1 MIQYKRKCLVRKDGF
16 VVVADIYLIR
26 LECESDSDWFTREIR
41 SKLDG
46 GSSGLFWKKWWID
59 DQPSYQKF
67 PNLFWLALNENE
79 SIAQKVSW
87 TESRKLVLKLVIGSE
102 LECEARSC

>member
-1 MIQYKRKCLVRKDGF
+1 
-16 VVVADIYLIR
+16 VADICLIG
-26 LECESDSDWFTREIR
+26 LECESDSDWFAKEIQ
-41 SKLDG
+41 SELG
-46 GSSGLFWKKWWID
+46 NGNTILFWKEWWID

-67 PNLFWLALNENE
+67 PNLLWSALNENE
-79 SIAQKVSW
+79 SIAQKVSG